1 MESVDTQSDDTQSV
15 DTQSDDTQLV
25 DTQSVDTQSDEIQD
39 TDLKNILT
47 KDVKQD
53 KSNKQKVNYKPSDDM
68 QNLLSLID
76 NESKNIINKSWPKI
90 NRSNKILLL
99 ENFVESQIENN
110 DLDEKTGI
118 HLKKLLIKSLNS
130 NLLNKQ
136 SDIVYDSLQ
145 NTIVEIKSLK
155 YDTKTKTYS
164 LVSDKNNV
172 KMNTKPRSKTNI
184 DKLLNNSKKKR

>member
-1 MESVDTQSDDTQSV
+1 MESVDIQSDDT
-15 DTQSDDTQLV
+15 
-25 DTQSVDTQSDEIQD
+25 QD

-47 KDVKQD
+47 KDIKED
-53 KSNKQKVNYKPSDDM
+53 KNKKQKVNYKPSDDM

-90 NRSNKILLL
+90 NRSNKIILL
-99 ENFVESQIENN
+99 ENFVELQIENN
-110 DLDEKTGI
+110 NLDEKTGI
-118 HLKKLLIKSLNS
+118 YLKKLLIKSLNS

-172 KMNTKPRSKTNI
+172 KINTKPRSKTNI